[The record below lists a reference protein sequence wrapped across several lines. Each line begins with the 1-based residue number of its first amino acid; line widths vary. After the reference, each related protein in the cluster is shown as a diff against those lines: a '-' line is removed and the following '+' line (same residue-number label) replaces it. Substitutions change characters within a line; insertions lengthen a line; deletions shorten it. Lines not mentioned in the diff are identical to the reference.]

1 MINCSKTHAV
11 QFSLRVPRVVYDV
24 IQTLHF
30 EIPFVDHT
38 KLLGIVMDSRCRWT
52 EHIDFLCGKLR
63 TSCFSLKFMKN
74 FCSNN
79 VLRTIYYASVHCHLR
94 YGVLNW
100 GCATDV
106 GRVFILQKYAIRIIA
121 GIPFRESCR
130 PAFKELKILTLVGI
144 YILEICIYVYKNKSF
159 FINYSNH
166 CYNTRGKF
174 LLAPKNHN
182 TAYFQKNLQFMG
194 CKIFN
199 MLPVEIQNAPNIFIF
214 KKRVKSLLL
223 DKNCYYISEFFE

>member
-1 MINCSKTHAV
+1 
-11 QFSLRVPRVVYDV
+11 
-24 IQTLHF
+24 
-30 EIPFVDHT
+30 
-38 KLLGIVMDSRCRWT
+38 
-52 EHIDFLCGKLR
+52 
-63 TSCFSLKFMKN
+63 MKKY
-74 FCSNN
+74 CSNTT
-79 VLRTIYYASVHCHLR
+79 LRSIYFASIHCHLR

-106 GRVFILQKYAIRIIA
+106 GRVFILLKYAIRIIA

-130 PAFKELKILTLVGI
+130 SSFKDLKILTLVGI
-144 YILEICIYVYKNKSF
+144 YIFEVCKYVFMNRYLFVNDIK
-159 FINYSNH
+159 H

-174 LLAPKNHN
+174 LLAPKNHS
-182 TAYFQKNLQFMG
+182 TTYYQKNLQYMG

-199 MLPVEIQNAPNIFIF
+199 RLPVEVQNSPNLFIF